1 MEISANT
8 SHTQFSSQQNADK
21 AREETKVQL
30 ESNQANTQV
39 EAQDQAT
46 SAAPVEESSASEQV
60 ENRNNEQVTRQS
72 APSTDET
79 IGGQL
84 DIRA

>member
-8 SHTQFSSQQNADK
+8 SHSQLSSQQNAERVRDESK
-21 AREETKVQL
+21 SQL
-30 ESNQANTQV
+30 QSNQVNTQV
-39 EAQDQAT
+39 EAQDKAT
-46 SAAPVEESSASEQV
+46 SAAPVEETSASAQT
-60 ENRNNEQVTRQS
+60 ENRNNEQVTRQA